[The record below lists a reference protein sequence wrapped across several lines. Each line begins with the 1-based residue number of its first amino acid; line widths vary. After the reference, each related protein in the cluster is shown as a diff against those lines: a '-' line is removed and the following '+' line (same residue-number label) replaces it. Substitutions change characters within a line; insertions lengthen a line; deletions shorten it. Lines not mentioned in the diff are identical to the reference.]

1 MRQKKLAEGIRCME
15 ETDLRYF
22 SDGEISTIL
31 RNLNKEE
38 FEVAMAI
45 ILAVTTGI
53 LESEITALK
62 WTDFKIVED
71 NIVSLHVNK
80 VYIKINNDQYATEYL
95 SNSKVHTKLIKSK
108 EFMEIYYTNK
118 SVGRLFWSTP
128 DTLTDKVNKY
138 FKRLGLPE
146 LGLEGLRHTLVI
158 KLLRRG
164 LTLDQVSYRVN
175 IKVST
180 IRSTYKNFI
189 PKTELFKINYF

>member
-1 MRQKKLAEGIRCME
+1 ME
-15 ETDLRYF
+15 ETELRYF
-22 SDGEISTIL
+22 SDGENSAIL

-45 ILAVTTGI
+45 ILAATTGI
-53 LESEITALK
+53 LESEITALR

-71 NIVSLHVNK
+71 DIVALNVNK
-80 VYIKINNDQYATEYL
+80 IFTKVSNGQYATEYL
-95 SNSKVHTKLIKSK
+95 SSSKVHTKLIKTK

-118 SVGRLFWSTP
+118 STGRLFWSTP
-128 DTLTDKVNKY
+128 DILTDKVNKY

-146 LGLEGLRHTLVI
+146 LGLIGLRHTLII
-158 KLLRRG
+158 KLLLRG
-164 LTLDQVSYRVN
+164 LTLDQVSCRVN

-189 PKTELFKINYF
+189 PKTELFKINCF